1 MDADGTAWWILIDI
15 GWYRLILMAKIDG
28 YWISMSEAKIVVWSS
43 LAKRLS
49 TLAKIVVNV
58 RRRILKISDNHCVI
72 IDIGWSNI
80 LKHTY
85 IIQRWYVQIQDQAMS
100 LKFVEIGKVMLVWGI
115 LKNVSQVCQD
125 HSTRVVQIQIQLYKG
140 TNKVDANTNTNMQ
153 TQLVNIQMPMFK
165 YRWYKYNKKCTN
177 TNTNAQTRVVQVQVQ
192 LYKHSW

>member
-1 MDADGTAWWILIDI
+1 
-15 GWYRLILMAKIDG
+15 
-28 YWISMSEAKIVVWSS
+28 
-43 LAKRLS
+43 
-49 TLAKIVVNV
+49 
-58 RRRILKISDNHCVI
+58 
-72 IDIGWSNI
+72 
-80 LKHTY
+80 
-85 IIQRWYVQIQDQAMS
+85 MS

-153 TQLVNIQMPMFK
+153 TQLANIQMPMFK